1 MDAILELQIAML
13 GSLWF
18 VVLMIIITS
27 KQQKV
32 EQNFFSMLVANKF
45 YIRPR
50 SKFDVEQVEQST
62 HLFDN

>member
-13 GSLWF
+13 GSPWF

-32 EQNFFSMLVANKF
+32 EKNFF
-45 YIRPR
+45 IRPR

-62 HLFDN
+62 H